1 MLLDEIGRGT
11 STYDGVSIAWA
22 VSEHFHD
29 AVGCRTVFAT
39 HYHELTQLADELVA
53 VRNFNVAVKEAG
65 DQILFLHQLRP
76 GGADRSYGIEVGRL
90 AGLPAGVITRA
101 RAMLRLLEGGHLL
114 APRAGVA
121 AAPAADQLALF
132 DSAADPLLGRLRD
145 ADTDH
150 LTPMQALELLAALA
164 REARE
169 RP

>member
-1 MLLDEIGRGT
+1 
-11 STYDGVSIAWA
+11 
-22 VSEHFHD
+22 
-29 AVGCRTVFAT
+29 
-39 HYHELTQLADELVA
+39 
-53 VRNFNVAVKEAG
+53 
-65 DQILFLHQLRP
+65 
-76 GGADRSYGIEVGRL
+76 
-90 AGLPAGVITRA
+90 VITRA